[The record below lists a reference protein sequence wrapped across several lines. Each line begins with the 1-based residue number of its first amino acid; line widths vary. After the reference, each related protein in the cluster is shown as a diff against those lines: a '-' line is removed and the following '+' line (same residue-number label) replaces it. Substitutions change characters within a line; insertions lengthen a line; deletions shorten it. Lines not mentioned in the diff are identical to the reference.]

1 MTHAGTGKTVIAAF
15 DYRNFRK
22 KHPGE
27 ACRLLFVAHREEIL
41 TQSRDTFQ
49 GVLRDL
55 NFGELFVGN
64 YVPENLDH
72 LFISVQT
79 MNSQKLYEKLNPDYY
94 DFIIVDEFHHASA
107 PTYQRFLNYFKPKIL
122 LGLTATPE
130 RMDGASI
137 LDYFD
142 NRIAAE
148 IRLPE
153 AIDRKLLSPFQYF
166 GVTDTVDLSNL
177 KWARGGYEKSELTN
191 LYSLNREVAV
201 KRANHI
207 IESLDKYVTDMDTV
221 KGLGFCVSKEHAHFM
236 AEQFNEAGI
245 ASISLVGESKD
256 EERKTAKDRLVKG
269 ELRFIFVVD
278 IYNEG
283 VDIPEVNTVLFLR
296 PTESLTIF
304 LQQLGRGLRIAPEKD
319 CLTVLDFI
327 GQANKRY
334 NFEEK
339 FRALLANTKHSV
351 DYELKHGFV
360 SAPKGCYVQ
369 FEKKAQ

>member
-41 TQSRDTFQ
+41 KQSRDTFQ
-49 GVLRDL
+49 GVFRDL

-64 YVPENLDH
+64 YVPDNLDY

-107 PTYQRFLNYFKPKIL
+107 ATYQNFLSRFKPKIL

-142 NRIAAE
+142 DRIAAE

-166 GVTDTVDLSNL
+166 GVTDTVDLSDL
-177 KWARGGYEKSELTN
+177 KWARGGYEKSQLTN
-191 LYSLNREVAV
+191 LYSLNREIAI
-201 KRANHI
+201 KRVNHI
-207 IESLDKYVTDMDTV
+207 ITSLDRYVTDMDLV

-236 AEQFNEAGI
+236 AEQFNALGI
-245 ASISLVGESKD
+245 PSISLDGESKD
-256 EERKTAKDRLVKG
+256 EERNTAKRDW
-269 ELRFIFVVD
+269 
-278 IYNEG
+278 
-283 VDIPEVNTVLFLR
+283 
-296 PTESLTIF
+296 
-304 LQQLGRGLRIAPEKD
+304 
-319 CLTVLDFI
+319 
-327 GQANKRY
+327 
-334 NFEEK
+334 
-339 FRALLANTKHSV
+339 
-351 DYELKHGFV
+351 
-360 SAPKGCYVQ
+360 
-369 FEKKAQ
+369 